1 MPTPTPTPPSRSA
14 STQERHAT
22 QTATVEC
29 DPGPARDRTDPH
41 TGPYPARDPT
51 PPHSANGLPSADT
64 KMPIPTVAT
73 KLLIPPPSHH
83 LIQRKQL
90 FDVLDDGIESRLVLL
105 SAPAGAGKTVLL
117 SSWIAARRLPGP
129 PCWLSL
135 DEDHNDVSRLF
146 DDLLS
151 ALRGVPLIARS
162 RVLSRLTPLAG
173 TDVERSLA
181 LLINGLSGLR
191 SPVVLV
197 LDDVHELTNPQ
208 TTAAIHFLVRHAP
221 NQLRIVLAG
230 RADPPLPIERL
241 RVSEALTEL
250 RIADLA
256 FDRNE
261 TAELC
266 RQLDLTLSEEEIDS
280 LWERTE
286 GWVAAV
292 RLAALS
298 LHRHPEPTRFLA
310 EFAGTDRAVAD
321 YLISEVL
328 TRMPEDHR
336 EFMLRTC
343 LVDTVSPELA
353 DILTEREGGTLT
365 LAELEHLG
373 APLQPTAA
381 GGHLY
386 RYHPLFRELLRAH
399 LSHSHPEQIPALHRS
414 AANWYAEHE
423 QMMPAIRHALAGEDW
438 QYASRLITEHWLEL
452 FLLGGAVTMRGP
464 IAQLPAAIVESDAR
478 LAAAFA
484 GSRLQDG
491 DLQDAERHLSIARH
505 ARGGTPT
512 PAREQLEVLIAAV
525 ALRHARLRGRTGD
538 AERFARKLAAAVR
551 ARTHH
556 CWIAL
561 RSFALC
567 DLGATRLWSGDFEA
581 ATPSLNEALALA
593 TEHRHEQIA
602 LDCLAQL
609 AVVHVLRGELTRAAE
624 LSSRAV
630 ELVEQRG
637 WHEGPGAAGAHL
649 AAAACSYQSGQFE
662 RAATLLTHAA
672 AAADTA
678 EAPVRVAVGL
688 LQALTLATAGHDAAA
703 GATLK
708 LRAIRSELAAG
719 EPAPGFL
726 RLALEYAE
734 SRVRMAAGELT
745 EARQALAQARKQAPE
760 CAALLVRQ
768 ASIELHDGEHTRAR
782 ESLAL
787 ARSKQVHPAILVEG
801 WLLQALV
808 ERATGDLRAA
818 ASALDRALALA
829 ELEPFRDAFL
839 LNGPQVQE
847 LLESQADTGTAHPAL
862 LEALL
867 DDVGDD
873 PATAAA
879 LPEPLTEREQQIL
892 RYLPTMLTNAEIGAE
907 MFVSLNTVKTH
918 LRSIYRKLDAN
929 GRADAVERA
938 RRLGLLPAGIRRP
951 RVAQRV

>member
-1 MPTPTPTPPSRSA
+1 MSIIPPKPSSI
-14 STQERHAT
+14 
-22 QTATVEC
+22 
-29 DPGPARDRTDPH
+29 
-41 TGPYPARDPT
+41 
-51 PPHSANGLPSADT
+51 HSANGPSSANARA
-64 KMPIPTVAT
+64 PIPTVAT

-83 LIQRKQL
+83 LVQRKQL
-90 FDVLDDGIESRLVLL
+90 FDVLDEGVKDRLVLL

-135 DEDHNDVSRLF
+135 DDDHNDASRLF

-162 RVLSRLTPLAG
+162 HVLSELTPLAG
-173 TDVERSLA
+173 THLERSLA
-181 LLINGLSGLR
+181 LLINGLSRLH
-191 SPVVLV
+191 SQVVLV
-197 LDDVHELTNPQ
+197 LDDVHELTSPQ
-208 TTAAIHFLVRHAP
+208 TTAAIDFLVRHAP
-221 NQLRIVLAG
+221 IQLRIVLAG

-241 RVSEALTEL
+241 RVSEDLTEL

-266 RQLDLTLSEEEIDS
+266 RQLDLALSEEDVDS

-298 LHRHPEPTRFLA
+298 LHGHPEPTRFLA
-310 EFAGTDRAVAD
+310 EFAGTDRAIAD

-328 TRMPEDHR
+328 TRMPEDRR

-343 LVDTVSPELA
+343 LVDTVNPELA
-353 DILTEREGGTLT
+353 DVLTEREGGTVT

-373 APLQPTAA
+373 APLQPIAA
-381 GGHLY
+381 DGYSY

-399 LSHSHPEQIPALHRS
+399 LRHSHPRQIPALHRS
-414 AANWYAEHE
+414 AANWYAERE
-423 QMMPAIRHALAGEDW
+423 QMTPAIRHALAGEDW
-438 QYASRLITEHWLEL
+438 QHASGLIAEHWLEL
-452 FLLGGAVTMRGP
+452 FLLGGAGTMRGP
-464 IAQLPAAIVESDAR
+464 MAQLPAAIVESDAR

-491 DLQDAERHLSIARH
+491 DLQDAERHLSIARR
-505 ARGGTPT
+505 ARRETPT
-512 PAREQLEVLIAAV
+512 PARESLDVLIAAV
-525 ALRHARLRGRTGD
+525 ALRHARLRGHIGD
-538 AERFARKLAAAVR
+538 AERFAHELAAAAR
-551 ARTHH
+551 ARMHP

-567 DLGATRLWSGDFEA
+567 DLGTTHLWSGDLEA
-581 ATPSLNEALALA
+581 AIATLNEALALA
-593 TEHRHEQIA
+593 TEHRHEQIS

-609 AVVHVLRGELTRAAE
+609 AVVQVLRGELTRAAE

-630 ELVEQRG
+630 ELAEQRG
-637 WHEGPGAAGAHL
+637 WHDGPGPVGAQL
-649 AAAACSYQSGQFE
+649 AAAACSYQRGQFE
-662 RAATLLTHAA
+662 RAAGLLAHAA

-678 EAPVRVAVGL
+678 EAPARVAIGL
-688 LQALTLATAGHDAAA
+688 LQALTLATAGHEAAA
-703 GATLK
+703 GASLK
-708 LRAIRSELAAG
+708 LRAIRSELADG
-719 EPAPGFL
+719 EPAPDFL

-734 SRVRMAAGELT
+734 PRVLVAADELA
-745 EARQALAQARKQAPE
+745 EARQALVRSRKRAPE

-768 ASIELHDGEHTRAR
+768 ASIELHDGEHVRAR

-787 ARSKQVHPAILVEG
+787 ARSEQVHPALLVEG
-801 WLLQALV
+801 WLLQALA
-808 ERATGDLRAA
+808 ERAAGDLQAA
-818 ASALDRALALA
+818 AHALDRALALA

-839 LNGPQVQE
+839 LNGPQVRE
-847 LLESQADTGTAHPAL
+847 LLELQADTGTAHPAL
-862 LEALL
+862 VEVLL
-867 DDVGDD
+867 DSVGDA
-873 PATAAA
+873 PTTAAQT
-879 LPEPLTEREQQIL
+879 PDRLTERERQIL

-938 RRLGLLPAGIRRP
+938 RRLGLLPAGIKRP
-951 RVAQRV
+951 RVVQRV

>member
-1 MPTPTPTPPSRSA
+1 
-14 STQERHAT
+14 
-22 QTATVEC
+22 
-29 DPGPARDRTDPH
+29 
-41 TGPYPARDPT
+41 
-51 PPHSANGLPSADT
+51 
-64 KMPIPTVAT
+64 
-73 KLLIPPPSHH
+73 
-83 LIQRKQL
+83 
-90 FDVLDDGIESRLVLL
+90 VLL

-135 DEDHNDVSRLF
+135 DDDHNDISRLF

-151 ALRGVPLIARS
+151 SLRGVPPITRS
-162 RVLSRLTPLAG
+162 RALSKLTPLAG
-173 TDVERSLA
+173 TNLERSLA
-181 LLINGLSGLR
+181 LLINGLAGLR

-208 TTAAIHFLVRHAP
+208 STTAIDFLVRHAP
-221 NQLRIVLAG
+221 SQLRLVLAG
-230 RADPPLPIERL
+230 RTDPPLPIERL
-241 RVSEALTEL
+241 RVSEDLTEL

-256 FDRNE
+256 FDRKE

-266 RQLDLTLSEEEIDS
+266 RQLDLTLSAQDTDL

-298 LHRHPEPTRFLA
+298 LHGHPEPRRFLA

-328 TRMPEDHR
+328 TRMPQEHR
-336 EFMLRTC
+336 EFMLRTS
-343 LVDTVSPELA
+343 LVDTLSPELA
-353 DILTEREGGTLT
+353 DILTEREGARLT

-373 APLQPTAA
+373 APLQPTTA
-381 GGHLY
+381 GGNLY

-399 LSHSHPEQIPALHRS
+399 LRHSHAQQIPALHRG
-414 AANWYAEHE
+414 AANWYAQQQ

-438 QYASRLITEHWLEL
+438 QHASRLITEHWLEL
-452 FLLGGAVTMRGP
+452 FLLGGAGTMRGP
-464 IAQLPAAIVESDAR
+464 MTQLPATIIESDAR

-491 DLQDAERHLSIARH
+491 DLQGAERYLSIARH
-505 ARGGTPT
+505 ARGGTPAQ
-512 PAREQLEVLIAAV
+512 ARKSLEMLIGVV
-525 ALRHARLRGRTGD
+525 ALRHARLCGHIGD
-538 AERFARKLAAAVR
+538 AERFARKLAIATR
-551 ARTHH
+551 AHTHH

-567 DLGATRLWSGDFEA
+567 DLGATRLWSGDAEA
-581 ATPSLNEALALA
+581 ATTVLNEALALA

-602 LDCLAQL
+602 LDCIAQL
-609 AVVHVLRGELTRAAE
+609 AIVHALRGELTRAAE

-630 ELVEQRG
+630 ELAEQCGLR
-637 WHEGPGAAGAHL
+637 EGPGAASAQL
-649 AAAACSYQSGQFE
+649 VAAACSYQRGQFE
-662 RAATLLTHAA
+662 RATCLLKHAA

-703 GATLK
+703 GASLK
-708 LRAIRSELAAG
+708 LRAIRSGLTDG
-719 EPAPGFL
+719 EPASGFL

-734 SRVRMAAGELT
+734 PRVLMAAGELA
-745 EARQALAQARKQAPE
+745 EARQALAQARKRSPE
-760 CAALLVRQ
+760 CAALLVSQ
-768 ASIELHDGEHTRAR
+768 AGIELRDGEHSRAR
-782 ESLAL
+782 ESLTL
-787 ARSKQVHPAILVEG
+787 SRSAQVHPAILVEG
-801 WLLQALV
+801 WLLQALL
-808 ERATGDLRAA
+808 EQATSDLPAA
-818 ASALDRALALA
+818 AQALDRALAVA
-829 ELEPFRDAFL
+829 EREPFRDAFL
-839 LNGPQVQE
+839 LNGPQVQA
-847 LLESQADTGTAHPAL
+847 LLELQATTGTAHPAL
-862 LEALL
+862 LEVLL
-867 DDVGDD
+867 DDIGDN
-873 PATAAA
+873 PTVATS

-929 GRADAVERA
+929 GRADAVEQA
-938 RRLGLLPAGIRRP
+938 RRRGLLPVGIKRP
-951 RVAQRV
+951 RAVQRV